1 MEIFAKS
8 HFHERG
14 QMCLRASFYFWLWAR
29 AASLWSSARV
39 FECEQNALWSRC
51 PPERWIF
58 ELEMY
63 QNYLSHRFSLIKSI
77 IIRLKALVYEILI
90 LILTIHSLNLR
101 KIRSKQIFSNNFL
114 FIFRN
119 YFAVKS
125 LFWLRIRWIRIF
137 L

>member
-1 MEIFAKS
+1 MKIFAKS

-77 IIRLKALVYEILI
+77 IIRLKARVYEILI
-90 LILTIHSLNLR
+90 LILTIQSLNITTGIDMAFVQFFRTFSLT
-101 KIRSKQIFSNNFL
+101 IRVSIFST
-114 FIFRN
+114 
-119 YFAVKS
+119 K
-125 LFWLRIRWIRIF
+125 RITVAIPKI
-137 L
+137 